1 MTTRE
6 PSMYEAVTR
15 QIRVHVTPQYLEEQ
29 SAPDEGHYFWAYTIV
44 IENDGD
50 DTVQLR
56 TRYWH
61 ITDAKG
67 RVDEVRGP
75 GVVGET
81 PVLKPGESFT
91 YTSGCPLKQPS
102 GMMVGHYTFVDSMG
116 EAFDVA
122 IPAFS
127 LDSPGTNRSIN

>member
-1 MTTRE
+1 
-6 PSMYEAVTR
+6 MYEAVTR
-15 QIRVHVTPQYLEEQ
+15 GIRVSVTPQFLEHE
-29 SAPDEGHYFWAYTIV
+29 SGEGRYFWAYTVV
-44 IENDGD
+44 IANDGEK
-50 DTVQLR
+50 TAQLK

-67 RVDEVRGP
+67 HVEEVRGP

-91 YTSGCPLKQPS
+91 YTSGCPLSEPS
-102 GMMVGHYTFVDSMG
+102 GMMVGRYGMVDADG
-116 EAFDVA
+116 APFEVE

-127 LDSPGTNRSIN
+127 LDSPDARRTIN